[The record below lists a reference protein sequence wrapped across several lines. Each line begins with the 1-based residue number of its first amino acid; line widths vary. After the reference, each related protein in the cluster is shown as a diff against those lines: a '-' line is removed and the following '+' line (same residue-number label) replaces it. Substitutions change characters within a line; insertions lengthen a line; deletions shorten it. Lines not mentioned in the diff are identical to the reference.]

1 MKDMKNKKLPKWFKG
16 ELYQQGGEVTNPF
29 SGESYELNAE
39 ELSIYDFI
47 MGAQHVFAIHQETQ
61 PNKSIDTKLIN
72 DFDKALS
79 WFRTANA
86 KAYMVLLD

>member
-1 MKDMKNKKLPKWFKG
+1 MLKSKQKLPKWFKG
-16 ELYQQGGEVTNPF
+16 SLYTSGGEVTNPF
-29 SGESYELNAE
+29 SGESYDLTAE

-47 MGAQHVFAIHQETQ
+47 IGCQSIFETGKYNQ
-61 PNKSIDTKLIN
+61 KMIN

-79 WFRTANA
+79 WFRTNNA

>member
-1 MKDMKNKKLPKWFKG
+1 MLKSKQKLPKWFKG
-16 ELYQQGGEVTNPF
+16 SLYTSGGEVTNPF
-29 SGESYELNAE
+29 SGESYDLTAE

-47 MGAQHVFAIHQETQ
+47 MGCQSIFETGKYNQ
-61 PNKSIDTKLIN
+61 KMIN

-79 WFRTANA
+79 WFRTNNA

>member
-1 MKDMKNKKLPKWFKG
+1 MKNKKLPKWFNG

-29 SGESYELNAE
+29 SGGSYELSAE

-47 MGAQHVFAIHQETQ
+47 IGAQHVFGIHQEKQ
-61 PNKSIDTKLIN
+61 PNRPINVNLIN

-79 WFRTANA
+79 WFRRHNG

>member
-1 MKDMKNKKLPKWFKG
+1 MLKSKQKLPKWFKG
-16 ELYQQGGEVTNPF
+16 SLYTSGGEVTNPF
-29 SGESYELNAE
+29 SGESYDLTAE

-47 MGAQHVFAIHQETQ
+47 MGCQSIFETGKYNQ
-61 PNKSIDTKLIN
+61 KMIN

-79 WFRTANA
+79 WFRTNNS

>member
-1 MKDMKNKKLPKWFKG
+1 MKNKKLPKWFNG

-29 SGESYELNAE
+29 SGESYELSAE

-47 MGAQHVFAIHQETQ
+47 IGAQHVFGIHQEKQ
-61 PNKSIDTKLIN
+61 PNRPINVNLIN

-79 WFRTANA
+79 WFRRHNG

>member
-1 MKDMKNKKLPKWFKG
+1 MKKQKLPKWFTG
-16 ELYQQGGEVTNPF
+16 ELYTYGAEVTNPF
-29 SGESYELNAE
+29 SGESYELTAE

-47 MGAQHVFAIHQETQ
+47 MGCQAVFARQSGYTQ
-61 PNKSIDTKLIN
+61 KIIN

-79 WFRTANA
+79 WFRTNNA

>member
-1 MKDMKNKKLPKWFKG
+1 MKKNNNKKLPKWFKG
-16 ELYQQGGEVTNPF
+16 QLYTEGGEVTNPF
-29 SGESYELNAE
+29 SGESFILNAQ

-47 MGAQHVFAIHQETQ
+47 MGCQVVFATERYTQ
-61 PNKSIDTKLIN
+61 KMIN

-79 WFRTANA
+79 WFRSANP

>member
-1 MKDMKNKKLPKWFKG
+1 MKNKKLPKWFNG

-29 SGESYELNAE
+29 SGESYELSAE

-47 MGAQHVFAIHQETQ
+47 IGAQHVFGIHQEKQ
-61 PNKSIDTKLIN
+61 PNKPINTKLIN

-79 WFRTANA
+79 WFRRHNG

>member
-1 MKDMKNKKLPKWFKG
+1 MKKQKLPKWFTG
-16 ELYQQGGEVTNPF
+16 ELYTHGAEVTNPF
-29 SGESYELNAE
+29 SGESYELTAE

-47 MGAQHVFAIHQETQ
+47 MGAQHVFAVHQETQ
-61 PNKSIDTKLIN
+61 PNKDINRKLIN

-79 WFRTANA
+79 WFRTNNA

>member
-1 MKDMKNKKLPKWFKG
+1 MLKSKQKLPKWFKG
-16 ELYQQGGEVTNPF
+16 SLYASGGEVTNPF
-29 SGESYELNAE
+29 SGESYNLTAE

-47 MGAQHVFAIHQETQ
+47 IGCQSIFETGKYNQ
-61 PNKSIDTKLIN
+61 KMIN

-79 WFRTANA
+79 WFRTNNS